1 MNIFKALFSGWRY
14 YGEEHASSFLGY
26 LLNPHSDHGL
36 GLTFLRAFID
46 ALDKAHGGKTL
57 QLPCKIDKIGYQ
69 EDYRSPTV
77 DVILEKS
84 LENSNRGRADI
95 LVLIKDNNAES
106 SNEYDHALL
115 IENKI
120 YDCSIGN
127 VSEQLNQYKKCLFDV
142 DNTFFKGQ
150 VGTIHRICILPKFED
165 IASQQKTDDGILWLA
180 WKDRNENPHP
190 QVISSIFHKILE
202 DSNTGKIAPL
212 LHETR
217 FVILSYLN
225 FMKDDYRGYRY
236 SPPVT
241 PLTEEEKADYKK
253 VGERILPFVT
263 GVKKRLQDL
272 GGFSDEGLGQSKPS
286 YAYGVYLWLLG
297 DSGEKIACALLGF
310 RKDKEDWGGDR
321 PSLCLRI
328 SGKPEYEI
336 ALAAITKLRQNPQ
349 AGIPSHLEPHPG
361 SDGGVLFRLGLPDCV
376 SSGSDLDKC
385 IDRTVA
391 QLKEIKASICQN
403 IK

>member
-57 QLPCKIDKIGYQ
+57 QLPCEIDRIGYQ

-77 DVILEKS
+77 DVILEHS
-84 LENSNRGRADI
+84 LGETGRGRSDI
-95 LVLIKDNNAES
+95 LVLIKDNNNES
-106 SNEYDHALL
+106 SNEYDYALL

-120 YDCSIGN
+120 YDGSIGK

-142 DNTFFKGQ
+142 DNTVFKGQ
-150 VGTIHRICILPKFED
+150 VGAIHRVCILPEFSK
-165 IASQQKTDDGILWLA
+165 ISSQQKTDDGILWLA
-180 WKDRNENPHP
+180 WKDRSENPHP
-190 QVISSIFHKILE
+190 QTITSIFNHILE
-202 DSNTGKIAPL
+202 DSSTGKIAPL

-217 FVILSYLN
+217 FMLLSYLN
-225 FMKDDYRGYRY
+225 FMNDGYCGYRY
-236 SPPVT
+236 TPPVA
-241 PLTEEEKADYKK
+241 PLTDEEKADYEK
-253 VGERILPFVT
+253 VGARILSFVA
-263 GVKKRLQDL
+263 GVKKRLQGL
-272 GGFSDEGLGQSKPS
+272 GDFSDEGLGQSRPS
-286 YAYGVYLWLLG
+286 YACGVYLWLVD
-297 DSGEKIACALLGF
+297 DSKEKIACALLGF
-310 RKDKEDWGGDR
+310 RKAKEDWGGDR

-328 SGKPEYEI
+328 SDRPEYEK

-349 AGIPSHLEPHPG
+349 DGVPSHLEPHLG
-361 SDGGVLFRLGLPDCV
+361 SDSGALFRLGLPDCV
-376 SSGSDLDKC
+376 SSGSDLDRC

-391 QLKEIKASICQN
+391 QLKEIRAKICQ
-403 IK
+403 K